1 MPAIITSKFRRNNAQ
16 AFQTSFGSSGNK
28 YYLGIGKPS
37 AFGTKTRP
45 DGRTE
50 NLGTD
55 STPITPAD
63 SVQQEYDTF
72 DDLLAVKRIT
82 SSDVSFAAPRINWT
96 SGTVYDYYRHDYGNR
111 ITGGTSIQSA
121 NSGATNLYD
130 ANFYV
135 MNSNFQVYKCL
146 DNNNNGQSTIE
157 PTGENTLILET
168 SDNYKWKYMYT
179 LSASAQA
186 NFLSTDFMGV
196 SSNSTVTNAA
206 VDGAVNIV
214 KIKTSGTGGTNG
226 TYTNIPMRGDG
237 SNGQVS
243 ITIASGSVTAVSVTA
258 AGTGYSYANIRV
270 ADINVAGGGSLSGA
284 ELDCI
289 IEPKGGHG
297 FDPFEELGAFF
308 VILNTSFEGAETANS
323 GDFTTTNDFRRVA
336 LIRDPKS
343 AGSAATVTTLRA
355 TRAVRFSGTP
365 GTFQVDEKITQT
377 NTGAVGKV
385 VQFDSANKILFY
397 TQTRYSDEGV
407 DANGNKIL
415 FSGTDTINGATSSAT
430 GIPTGV
436 TETVNNVSLVS
447 GHSLPE
453 IDEDSGD
460 VMYIENRAPVARS
473 VDQTENVKL
482 IIEF

>member
-16 AFQTSFGSSGNK
+16 AFETSFGSSGNK

-82 SSDVSFAAPRINWT
+82 SSDVSFASPRINWT

-168 SDNYKWKYMYT
+168 SDNYKWKYMFT

-196 SSNSTVTNAA
+196 SSNSTVSNAA

-214 KIKTSGTGGTNG
+214 KIKTAGTGGTNG

-243 ITIASGSVTAVSVTA
+243 ITIASGSVTAVSVTN

-270 ADINVAGGGSLSGA
+270 SDINVAGGGSLTGA

-365 GTFQVDEKITQT
+365 GSFQVDEKITQT

-436 TETVNNVSLVS
+436 TETVNNVSLVN

>member
-1 MPAIITSKFRRNNAQ
+1 M
-16 AFQTSFGSSGNK
+16 
-28 YYLGIGKPS
+28 
-37 AFGTKTRP
+37 
-45 DGRTE
+45 
-50 NLGTD
+50 
-55 STPITPAD
+55 
-63 SVQQEYDTF
+63 
-72 DDLLAVKRIT
+72 AVKRIT

-460 VMYIENRAPVARS
+460 VMYIENRAADARS
-473 VDQTENVKL
+473 VDQTENDKL

>member
-1 MPAIITSKFRRNNAQ
+1 M
-16 AFQTSFGSSGNK
+16 
-28 YYLGIGKPS
+28 
-37 AFGTKTRP
+37 
-45 DGRTE
+45 
-50 NLGTD
+50 
-55 STPITPAD
+55 
-63 SVQQEYDTF
+63 
-72 DDLLAVKRIT
+72 AVKRIT
-82 SSDVSFAAPRINWT
+82 SSDVSFASPRINWT

-146 DNNNNGQSTIE
+146 DNNNDGQSTIE

-168 SDNYKWKYMYT
+168 SDNYKWKYMFT

-196 SSNSTVTNAA
+196 SSNSTVSNAA

-214 KIKTSGTGGTNG
+214 KIKTAGTGGTNG

-237 SNGQVS
+237 SGGEVS
-243 ITIASGSVTAVSVTA
+243 ITITSGSVTAVSVTNK
-258 AGTGYSYANIRV
+258 GSGYSYANIRV
-270 ADINVAGGGSLSGA
+270 SDINTAGGGSLTGA

-323 GDFTTTNDFRRVA
+323 GDFTTANDFRRVA

-343 AGSAATVTTLRA
+343 SGSAATVTTLRA

-365 GTFQVDEKITQT
+365 GSFQVDEKITQT

-407 DANGNKIL
+407 DANGNRIL
-415 FSGTDTINGATSSAT
+415 FSGTDVITGATSSAT
-430 GIPTGV
+430 GTPTGV
-436 TETVNNVSLVS
+436 TETIGNVSLIS